1 MEMIIRSLKP
11 ADRIFWQRLYVAY
24 LDFYESEPIAT
35 SMDLLWNR
43 LTGKIPEIQGFVIE
57 SNGVVIGF
65 THFHYQLSSW
75 THTWH
80 CYLEDLFV
88 DPNYRNLGAGALLI
102 QAVKEAAMEMKCS
115 ELFWITRS
123 DNQIA
128 RNLYNSVANQSD
140 YVRYEIML
148 HE

>member
-1 MEMIIRSLKP
+1 
-11 ADRIFWQRLYVAY
+11 
-24 LDFYESEPIAT
+24 
-35 SMDLLWNR
+35 
-43 LTGKIPEIQGFVIE
+43 
-57 SNGVVIGF
+57 
-65 THFHYQLSSW
+65 
-75 THTWH
+75 
-80 CYLEDLFV
+80 V

-128 RNLYNSVANQSD
+128 RNLYDSLANQSD

>member
-80 CYLEDLFV
+80 CY
-88 DPNYRNLGAGALLI
+88 
-102 QAVKEAAMEMKCS
+102 
-115 ELFWITRS
+115 
-123 DNQIA
+123 
-128 RNLYNSVANQSD
+128 
-140 YVRYEIML
+140 
-148 HE
+148 